1 MGTFISARAV
11 HEVIT
16 RKICSGPSIRT
27 NPALGAPPMGSVHFG
42 GYRHTRKPFVSRT
55 RTAAFVC
62 PLMPA
67 LLGGHFSLFAAAILT
82 RWQRAARG
90 IEILLNESRC
100 RDHAC
105 GMRQTAFLR
114 AMTPSVET

>member
-1 MGTFISARAV
+1 MGTSISAPAV

-67 LLGGHFSLFAAAILT
+67 LLGGHLSLSAAAILT
-82 RWQRAARG
+82 EWERAAHG
-90 IEILLNESRC
+90 IEIRLNESLC
-100 RDHAC
+100 QDHAC
-105 GMRQTAFLR
+105 GTRQAAF
-114 AMTPSVET
+114 

>member
-1 MGTFISARAV
+1 MGTFISAPAV

-16 RKICSGPSIRT
+16 RKIGSGPSIRT

-67 LLGGHFSLFAAAILT
+67 LLGGHLSLSAAAILT
-82 RWQRAARG
+82 VWEHATRG
-90 IEILLNESRC
+90 FETFLNESRC
-100 RDHAC
+100 RDQAF
-105 GMRQTAFLR
+105 GTRQAAF
-114 AMTPSVET
+114 